1 MTIRA
6 PSSRWKRTN
15 NVPEHYFGQQKQHL
29 RRRLGRAHLA
39 RDLEDQPAQAALVA
53 NLNRADY
60 VRVVC
65 GSLENLPA
73 AFAALEDSALEQTSS
88 LSRTHRDSAL
98 QSRIRTLLGQ
108 EGDRPIPPAPHA
120 PASANGA
127 PATVS

>member
-1 MTIRA
+1 MS
-6 PSSRWKRTN
+6 PSTF
-15 NVPEHYFGQQKQHL
+15 FGQQKQKL

-60 VRVVC
+60 VRVLC

-73 AFAALEDSALEQTSS
+73 TFAALEDSALEHTSP

-98 QSRIRTLLGQ
+98 QARIRALLSQ
-108 EGDRPIPPAPHA
+108 DGDHPTPPTPDAA
-120 PASANGA
+120 DSEVGS
-127 PATVS
+127 PATARPAG